1 MAVETVLARELYMP
15 SRMNLQS
22 GRRTH
27 FMNETAPL
35 IDGLYASARRLTGA
49 SDRADDLVQD
59 TMLLAWQSWERF
71 AEGTNLRGW
80 LHRIQINV
88 YITGY
93 RRARRERVA
102 RDRAGEAGLAMMTL
116 TDAQEAVTA
125 PDGGIQRSG
134 LGPKLRQA
142 LDQLPVEFREVV
154 VMADLGEMSYRDI
167 AEALG
172 CPMGTVMSRLHRAR
186 RSLARS
192 LTEPAEVV
200 VQRRAA

>member
-1 MAVETVLARELYMP
+1 
-15 SRMNLQS
+15 
-22 GRRTH
+22 
-27 FMNETAPL
+27 MNETSPL

-49 SDRADDLVQD
+49 GDTADDLVQD

-71 AEGTNLRGW
+71 TAGTNLRGW

-93 RRARRERVA
+93 RRARRERLA

-116 TDAQEAVTA
+116 TDAQEAVGA

-134 LGPKLRQA
+134 FGPKLRQA
-142 LDQLPVEFREVV
+142 LDQLPTEFREVV

-167 AEALG
+167 ADCMG

-192 LTEPAEVV
+192 LTEPTVVAE
-200 VQRRAA
+200 RSAA

>member
-1 MAVETVLARELYMP
+1 MP

-22 GRRTH
+22 GRRAH

-142 LDQLPVEFREVV
+142 LDQLPTEFREVV

-167 AEALG
+167 AETLG

-192 LTEPAEVV
+192 LTEPTEV

>member
-1 MAVETVLARELYMP
+1 
-15 SRMNLQS
+15 MNLQI
-22 GRRTH
+22 GRRAH
-27 FMNETAPL
+27 FMTETAPL

-49 SDRADDLVQD
+49 GDTADDLVQD
-59 TMLLAWQSWERF
+59 TMLLAWQSWERY

-80 LHRIQINV
+80 LHRIQVNA
-88 YITGY
+88 YISGY
-93 RRARRERVA
+93 RRARRERQA

-116 TDAQEAVTA
+116 TDAQEAVSA

-134 LGPKLRQA
+134 LGPGLREA
-142 LDQLPVEFREVV
+142 LDRLPTEFREVV

-167 AEALG
+167 ADSLG

-192 LTEPAEVV
+192 LAEATAAGE
-200 VQRRAA
+200 RRAA

>member
-1 MAVETVLARELYMP
+1 VKPGLARELNNDL
-15 SRMNLQS
+15 RMNLKS
-22 GRRTH
+22 GRRAH
-27 FMNETAPL
+27 FMAETAPL
-35 IDGLYASARRLTGA
+35 VDGLYASARRLTGA

-142 LDQLPVEFREVV
+142 LDGLPVEFREVV

-167 AEALG
+167 AETLG

-192 LTEPAEVV
+192 LTEPVEVV
-200 VQRRAA
+200 QSRAA